1 MFNTT
6 FVYRMSQKKCIH
18 TLKEYY
24 TELKTQMY
32 KMIGYLLTRRLQMS
46 KMAASYYNALLDPPI
61 NGTANVL
68 NYFNKDI
75 DAGIFNFLL
84 KFF

>member
-1 MFNTT
+1 MT
-6 FVYRMSQKKCIH
+6 
-18 TLKEYY
+18 
-24 TELKTQMY
+24 
-32 KMIGYLLTRRLQMS
+32 
-46 KMAASYYNALLDPPI
+46 ASGYNALVKPPT

-75 DAGIFNFLL
+75 AAGIFNFLL